1 MLKKIL
7 ALMMALFTALAF
19 AAVDVNSA
27 DATQLDTVK
36 GVGPAIAGKITAERK
51 NGPYKSWDD
60 LIARVPG
67 IGDKSAVK
75 LSEGGLTVSGAS
87 YKGAAPKADA
97 SKAPAKADAKPAT
110 TAAPAAMSVDE
121 KKAAAKKAKEE
132 KAAAAAKAKEEKAA
146 AAEKAKAE
154 KAAAAKAAKEAKAKP
169 ADAKASA
176 PAAKK

>member
-110 TAAPAAMSVDE
+110 TAAPAAPAAMSADE

-132 KAAAAAKAKEEKAA
+132 KAAAAA
-146 AAEKAKAE
+146 
-154 KAAAAKAAKEAKAKP
+154 
-169 ADAKASA
+169 
-176 PAAKK
+176 